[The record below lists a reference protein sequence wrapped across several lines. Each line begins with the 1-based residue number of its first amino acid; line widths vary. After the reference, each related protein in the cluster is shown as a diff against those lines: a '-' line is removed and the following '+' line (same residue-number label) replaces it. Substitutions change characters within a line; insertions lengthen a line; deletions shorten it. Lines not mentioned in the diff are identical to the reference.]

1 MFNPT
6 TARLPQGSTIYITG
20 VTGYIGAWIAQ
31 YALELGYNVRGA
43 VRSLEKAAWLQE
55 HFDSKF
61 GPGRYTQVLL
71 PDSSDLEAFEA
82 GVKGV
87 QGIAHV
93 AVNTNRSTE
102 AEPYIPDMVNET
114 INILKAA
121 QTEASVKAVVFTS
134 TALAS
139 SAWGE
144 KGHFKEWQYNEDF
157 IKYAYDPN
165 FQHPSKGFIVY
176 GAAKAMSEKAAWKY
190 MQEEKPHF
198 TFNTILPNANF
209 GPSLVYEKQ
218 GHASTGGFPK
228 AVFDGDEA
236 IVKGVVP
243 MYHIDVRDDARLH
256 VAALVDP
263 QTAGRRLWG
272 YGEPFHWNIV
282 LGIFRKLWP
291 QRKFLDDVPG
301 LELDD
306 SVPPTEG
313 ALKALKNVFD
323 QDGWTSLENSLK
335 DAGLD
340 REPPAGSQKIDI
352 FN

>member
-6 TARLPQGSTIYITG
+6 TARLPQGSTIYIT
-20 VTGYIGAWIAQ
+20 
-31 YALELGYNVRGA
+31 

-55 HFDSKF
+55 HFNSKF

-71 PDSSDLEAFEA
+71 PDSSDLKAFKE
-82 GVKGV
+82 GIKGV

-121 QTEASVKAVVFTS
+121 QAEASVKAVVFTS

-190 MQEEKPHF
+190 MQDEKPHF

-209 GPSLVYEKQ
+209 GPSLE
-218 GHASTGGFPK
+218 AFLK

-263 QTAGRRLWG
+263 QTAGRRLWDMAALFIG
-272 YGEPFHWNIV
+272 TLYSVYSE
-282 LGIFRKLWP
+282 LWP
-291 QRKFLDDVPG
+291 QRKFLYDVPG

-335 DAGLD
+335 DAGLRSGTTSWVAED
-340 REPPAGSQKIDI
+340 RYLQLKGRNQGDESGERWRSKAM
-352 FN
+352 